1 MLLLFNYV
9 GIPFGPIT
17 LIIAH
22 VIIALPFAIL
32 TLTPRL
38 DRIPVDFEEASRDL
52 GAGAWT
58 TFRQVTFPLLA
69 PAVVSAFLIV
79 YVISFDEIVLASF
92 LAGTTTT
99 FPLYVYSQLRLP
111 TTLPQMPA
119 IAVIVLLFSTVL
131 VVGAELLRARSDR
144 LLGEGQQRVDEEDTA
159 TAVGASLGA
168 GGSL

>member
-38 DRIPVDFEEASRDL
+38 ERIPVVDRGGEPRPGRGRL
-52 GAGAWT
+52 T
-58 TFRQVTFPLLA
+58 TFRQITLPLLA

-111 TTLPQMPA
+111 RQLPQIPA
-119 IAVIVLLFSTVL
+119 VAVLVLLVSTIL
-131 VVGAELLRARSDR
+131 VVTAEVLRARSDR
-144 LLGEGQQRVDEEDTA
+144 LLGEGQLRVDEDDDE
-159 TAVGASLGA
+159 AVPVAAPG
-168 GGSL
+168 